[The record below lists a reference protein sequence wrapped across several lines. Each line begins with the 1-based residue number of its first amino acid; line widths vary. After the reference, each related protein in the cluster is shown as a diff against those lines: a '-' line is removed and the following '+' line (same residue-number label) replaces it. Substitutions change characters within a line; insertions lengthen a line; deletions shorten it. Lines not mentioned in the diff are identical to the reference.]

1 MWIWPVMF
9 VELNQVQHE
18 YKIAP
23 LVNKLLDLGRAYS
36 SSEITFPVEF
46 LVEILERKS
55 IELKRQW
62 ERSRNSFDISWV
74 VNTMLDIGIP
84 HHRLFFAYNDD
95 LLEKTVSHRF
105 LDTPDLT
112 FFLSGSV
119 LERSRQS
126 IPLDWCT
133 LCIIR
138 PMDQAREIR

>member
-1 MWIWPVMF
+1 M
-9 VELNQVQHE
+9 QHE

-55 IELKRQW
+55 IELKQQW

-74 VNTMLDIGIP
+74 VNMMIDIGIP

-95 LLEKTVSHRF
+95 LLEKTVS
-105 LDTPDLT
+105 
-112 FFLSGSV
+112 
-119 LERSRQS
+119 
-126 IPLDWCT
+126 
-133 LCIIR
+133 
-138 PMDQAREIR
+138 